1 MMDFSLVDVKSIT
14 SDVPRSNFAE
24 ADLENLAD
32 IILESE
38 GIIRPVVVKA
48 TGIES
53 FSVVDGHFEYYAAL
67 RAKEKDARKGE
78 MVNAFVIS
86 PKLEDLVVKQAEILR
101 GEEPSEQ
108 PVKIVSNTSDS
119 PKISHTS
126 NTDKIE
132 SRLQNLELRLEKQ
145 INDLNSIIRQERE
158 TTDEELK
165 QIKNQIP
172 QPSHPL
178 TLINTLDE
186 NELALKLKRSKISKS
201 EKLAKAIIDAR
212 EKKTNNKFT
221 DYRDVFNSVR
231 SLGIKGILGEITM
244 FNIIDELS

>member
-1 MMDFSLVDVKSIT
+1 MMNFSFVDVKSIT

-32 IILESE
+32 IILKSE
-38 GIIRPVVVKA
+38 GIIKPVVVKA

-53 FSVVDGHFEYYAAL
+53 FSVVDGHFEYYAAV

-86 PKLEDLVVKQAEILR
+86 PKLEDLVVKQAAILR
-101 GEEPSEQ
+101 GKEASEK
-108 PVKIVSNTSDS
+108 PVKTPSNTSKD
-119 PKISHTS
+119 S
-126 NTDKIE
+126 NTFNRDKLE
-132 SRLQNLELRLEKQ
+132 SRVQNLELRLEKQ
-145 INDLNSIIRQERE
+145 INEFNSIIRQQRE

-165 QIKNQIP
+165 QIKNKIP

-186 NELALKLKRSKISKS
+186 EQLALKLQRSKISNA
-201 EKLAKAIIDAR
+201 EKLAKAIINAR
-212 EKKTNNKFT
+212 GKKSNQEFT
-221 DYRDVFNSVR
+221 DYRDVFNSVK
-231 SLGIKGILGEITM
+231 SLGIKRILGETTM
-244 FNIIDELS
+244 LNMIDELSK

>member
-1 MMDFSLVDVKSIT
+1 MMNFSFVDVKSIT

-32 IILESE
+32 IILKSE
-38 GIIRPVVVKA
+38 GIIKPVVVKA

-53 FSVVDGHFEYYAAL
+53 FSVVDGHFEYYAAV

-86 PKLEDLVVKQAEILR
+86 PKLEDLVIKQAAILR
-101 GEEPSEQ
+101 GKESSEEPVPTPSG
-108 PVKIVSNTSDS
+108 
-119 PKISHTS
+119 TS
-126 NTDKIE
+126 NLE

-145 INDLNSIIRQERE
+145 INEFNSKISQERQ

-165 QIKNQIP
+165 QLKNRIP

-178 TLINTLDE
+178 TLLNTLDKE
-186 NELALKLKRSKISKS
+186 ELALKLQRSKIPNA
-201 EKLAKAIIDAR
+201 EKLAEVIITAR
-212 EKKTNNKFT
+212 EKKSDSKFT
-221 DYRDVFNSVR
+221 DYRDAINSV
-231 SLGIKGILGEITM
+231 KGLGEKRM
-244 FNIIDELS
+244 LSIIDEWS

>member
-1 MMDFSLVDVKSIT
+1 MNFSFVDVKSIT

-24 ADLENLAD
+24 SDLENLAD
-32 IILESE
+32 IILKSE

-53 FSVVDGHFEYYAAL
+53 FSVVDGHFEYYAAV

-86 PKLEDLVVKQAEILR
+86 PKLEDLVIKQAAILR
-101 GEEPSEQ
+101 NTDSSEKPLQ
-108 PVKIVSNTSDS
+108 TSSNASNTSN
-119 PKISHTS
+119 ISNIF
-126 NTDKIE
+126 NTDKLE

-145 INDLNSIIRQERE
+145 INEFNSKISQERQ

-165 QIKNQIP
+165 QLKNRIP

-178 TLINTLDE
+178 TLLNTLDE
-186 NELALKLKRSKISKS
+186 EQLALKLQRSKIPNA
-201 EKLAKAIIDAR
+201 EKLAEVITTAR
-212 EKKTNNKFT
+212 EKKSDSKFT
-221 DYRDVFNSVR
+221 DYRDAINSV
-231 SLGIKGILGEITM
+231 KGLGEKRM
-244 FNIIDELS
+244 LSIIDEWS